1 MEDRV
6 GNGVR
11 QATWSIALSV
21 SMIATGAVALLV
33 PSTTGLAVTLVL
45 GCLLIIG
52 GIVHLGFARWAH
64 RPGGAFWEILLAV
77 LYGVIGSLL
86 LLQPTLGLDALT
98 LALAIYLV
106 LGGTLEIT
114 LAFAL
119 RPLSARA
126 WLLAD
131 GIVFLVLAALIW
143 EGWPMTS
150 TWVVGTLVAVSL
162 LFSGLARLLLSL
174 NVRRVLRRAGS
185 GTSKHGGSGGSAWA
199 GT

>member
-1 MEDRV
+1 MADPL

-33 PSTTGLAVTLVL
+33 PSTTGLAVTLL
-45 GCLLIIG
+45 GYLLIIG
-52 GIVHLGFARWAH
+52 GILHLGLAWWAH
-64 RPGGAFWEILLAV
+64 QPGAVFWEILLAV

-86 LLQPTLGLDALT
+86 LVQPTLGLDAIT
-98 LALAIYLV
+98 LALAIYFV

-131 GIVFLVLAALIW
+131 GIVLLLLSALIW
-143 EGWPMTS
+143 EGWPTTS

-174 NVRRVLRRAGS
+174 SLRRVLRRAGT
-185 GTSKHGGSGGSAWA
+185 GTSGRAGSRGSAWA

>member
-1 MEDRV
+1 MADPL

-52 GIVHLGFARWAH
+52 GILHLGLAWWAH
-64 RPGGAFWEILLAV
+64 EPGAVFWEILLAV

-86 LLQPTLGLDALT
+86 LVQPTLGLDALT

-126 WLLAD
+126 WLLVD
-131 GIVFLVLAALIW
+131 GIVFLLLAAFIW

-185 GTSKHGGSGGSAWA
+185 GTSNRGGSVGSAWA